1 MVERMGPSRE
11 PVWSGRRCWTLLGL
25 SDVSHRIARS
35 VWARNMVLDTSWR
48 FTLDRRRA
56 DLEFSDRLAGLACRS
71 RIGISF
77 PQFRTAF
84 RRGLSCL
91 FFGFGHGLS
100 MHWETA
106 SYESD
111 GSSLRAH
118 HFGNDHRR
126 IAAGR
131 SLAEPPFHA
140 ALSECHGFGPREA
153 MTGADLYLQGYSWR
167 RFVAVVSLLVAAS
180 VVILGRVL
188 WLQMG
193 GPTRWSQ
200 RAREQQT
207 VNLLEPP
214 QRGRILDR
222 RGRVFVDRVPRF
234 LLRLKSQGFPE
245 PGLRAGLKKLLG
257 EERSKKLLEGQSVP
271 LENAALAAGSELVTR
286 SSALELQEI
295 STRAYPYDQLACHL
309 LGYVR
314 EEQLEGSDTERVK
327 TKGVDGLEA
336 FYDSQLR
343 GVEGLRTMLVSATG
357 VPLGLI
363 KELEAQDGKDLIT
376 CLDLD
381 IQKSAES
388 KIDSVL
394 LSLKDRPKRRADAPA
409 VAILMDV
416 STGEILAMASR
427 PEFSPRLFLT
437 GDKKVDQLLNDPV
450 SPLVNR
456 AIAGLYPPASTFK
469 LVTSAAVLRKHPA
482 WAKESFYCS
491 GSRTIGQTVFHCF
504 NTSGHGSLTFE
515 EAIAVSCDTV
525 FYDLA
530 TRMPIEE
537 LLATAQDLGF
547 GGKTG
552 IDLPGE
558 NPGLLPDPAY
568 VRKYR
573 DRPWYAGDSANLG
586 IGQGFLLVTPIQ
598 LLTATARLLTGS
610 DVTPHI
616 ARNKPRVSRTASA
629 KDTVLTPLWRGAR
642 GAVMYGTAAN
652 IYVPDLEIA
661 GKTGTAE
668 APITEDNPLG
678 LNHTW
683 FVGWAPASKPEVVGL
698 AFFEGS
704 GGYGGEVAAPV
715 VEEMFKAWKKTQSK
729 KDSGVSSR

>member
-1 MVERMGPSRE
+1 
-11 PVWSGRRCWTLLGL
+11 
-25 SDVSHRIARS
+25 
-35 VWARNMVLDTSWR
+35 
-48 FTLDRRRA
+48 
-56 DLEFSDRLAGLACRS
+56 
-71 RIGISF
+71 
-77 PQFRTAF
+77 
-84 RRGLSCL
+84 
-91 FFGFGHGLS
+91 
-100 MHWETA
+100 
-106 SYESD
+106 
-111 GSSLRAH
+111 
-118 HFGNDHRR
+118 
-126 IAAGR
+126 
-131 SLAEPPFHA
+131 
-140 ALSECHGFGPREA
+140 
-153 MTGADLYLQGYSWR
+153 MTGADLYLHGYSSR
-167 RFVAVVSLLVAAS
+167 RFALVVCLLMVTTLLV
-180 VVILGRVL
+180 LGKIL

-207 VNLLEPP
+207 TNLLEPP
-214 QRGRILDR
+214 ERGRILDR
-222 RGRVFVDRVPRF
+222 TGRVLVDHVPRF
-234 LLRLKSQGFPE
+234 LLRLKRYGVPE
-245 PGLRAGLKKLLG
+245 PGLQTALAKLFGKERTEKLL
-257 EERSKKLLEGQSVP
+257 KGQSVP
-271 LENAALAAGSELVTR
+271 LEYAALAAGSDLVSR
-286 SSALELQEI
+286 SSALEIQEI
-295 STRAYPYDQLACHL
+295 STRAYPHDQLACHL

-314 EEQLEGSDTERVK
+314 EEAIEGSVGERVT

-343 GVEGLRTMLVSATG
+343 GIEGIRTMLLSATG

-363 KELEAQDGKDLIT
+363 KEFEAQDGKDLVT
-376 CLDLD
+376 CLDLE
-381 IQKSAES
+381 IQKAAES

-394 LSLKDRPKRRADAPA
+394 QSLVERPNRRAKAPA

-416 STGEILAMASR
+416 STGEILSLACR
-427 PEFSPRLFLT
+427 PQFSPRLFLT

-450 SPLVNR
+450 APLVNR

-469 LVTSAAVLRKHPA
+469 LVTAAAVLRKHPT
-482 WAKESFYCS
+482 WADERFYCT
-491 GSRTIGQTVFHCF
+491 GSKTIGQTVFHCF
-504 NTSGHGSLTFE
+504 NTSGHGFLTFE

-530 TRMPIEE
+530 TRMPVEE

-568 VRKYR
+568 VRKHHS
-573 DRPWYAGDSANLG
+573 RPWYAGDSANLG

-598 LLTATARLLTGS
+598 LLTATARLLTGT

-616 ARNKPRVSRTASA
+616 VRSKPHLVKTAWA
-629 KDTVLTPLWRGAR
+629 NEKALAPLWRGTL
-642 GAVMYGTAAN
+642 GATLYGTAAN
-652 IYVPDLEIA
+652 VYVPDLDVA

-668 APITEDNPLG
+668 APTTVDNPLG

-683 FVGWAPASKPEVVGL
+683 FVGWAPATKPEVVGL